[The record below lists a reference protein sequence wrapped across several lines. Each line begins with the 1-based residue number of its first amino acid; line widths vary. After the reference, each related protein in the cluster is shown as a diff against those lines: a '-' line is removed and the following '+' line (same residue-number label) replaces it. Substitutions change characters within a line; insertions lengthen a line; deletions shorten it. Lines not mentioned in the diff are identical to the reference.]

1 MVPNRSLFPANHLIR
16 RVVCMAKSNTNV
28 LPVIA
33 FQNFYFEEWQMLT
46 DGGLGHKQTIEV
58 TLVKRS
64 VSMK

>member
-1 MVPNRSLFPANHLIR
+1 
-16 RVVCMAKSNTNV
+16 MAKSNTNV